1 MLQLVAYLP
10 NEVQRFPLS
19 RRLLTLGSSSDC
31 DIRLPFPGV
40 AGHHARLE
48 READAVL
55 LQNLCADGSILVN
68 GESTDAA
75 RLQVLDEIRLG
86 RITLLLEDRRPDAG
100 AAEAGKPAPA
110 TGTVSRRPSRQLL
123 LERISTLSDWV
134 LHDAESSDSLES
146 LLRTLLADFGGGAC
160 FLFDGERRPLA
171 VRVAVVSDPRWLAAG
186 EKLFEAARGQ
196 AQPNR
201 SIGHAECD
209 LGGAPCWVCYRASS
223 ALDQRYLAVFAFD
236 RFQPTDWTPEIG
248 LAVIADLVVLG
259 MVHHVGRYEPILPG
273 HAGQR
278 GVTIAPGL
286 IVGPSAATER
296 LMDRLR
302 AAADADCHVLVLGE
316 EGSGR
321 ELVARTL
328 HLSGPRHDGPFVV
341 ASCDGADPKAI
352 EADLFGAEVAGR
364 KQPLRRDGKLLL
376 AAQGTLFLDSVDA
389 LPLDVQARLVRVL
402 RSGELEGPAGGERHR
417 VDPRIVASSR
427 ASLLDLVA
435 RGRFRADLAHRL
447 GQLAIQVPPLRER
460 MEDLPILVQT
470 YVNRFSHETGK
481 RVRGITMQ
489 ALAALARYPFPG
501 NLRELENAVRQMVYL
516 AREPS
521 PMDVDLLPA
530 EIREAGLVDARVEE
544 GSQLELSS
552 LVASVERA
560 AIQEALRRTSGN
572 KAHAAR
578 LLGLSRNGLAQKMSR
593 HQL

>member
-31 DIRLPFPGV
+31 DIRLPFPGI

-48 READAVL
+48 RDADSVL
-55 LQNLCADGSILVN
+55 LHNLCGDGSILVN

-86 RITLLLEDRRPDAG
+86 RVTLLLEDRRPDPPVG
-100 AAEAGKPAPA
+100 LGVPPDAAQDARP
-110 TGTVSRRPSRQLL
+110 RPSRQLL
-123 LERISTLSDWV
+123 LERLSMLSDWV
-134 LHDAESSDSLES
+134 LNDAQSADSLES
-146 LLRTLLADFGGGAC
+146 VLRTLLQDFGGGAC
-160 FLFDGERRPLA
+160 YLFHGERRPLA
-171 VRVAVVSDPRWLAAG
+171 VHLAVVTGPRWLAAG
-186 EKLFEAARGQ
+186 EKLFEAASGQ

-201 SIGHAECD
+201 SIGHVECD
-209 LGGAPCWVCYRASS
+209 LDGTTCWVCYRASS
-223 ALDQRYLAVFAFD
+223 ALDRRYLALFAFD
-236 RFQPTDWTPEIG
+236 RFQPRDWSPEIG

-259 MVHHVGRYEPILPG
+259 LVHHVGRYEPILPG

-278 GVTIAPGL
+278 GLTLAPGL
-286 IVGPSAATER
+286 IVGPSAAAGA

-302 AAADADCHVLVLGE
+302 AAVDAACHVLVLGE

-328 HLSGPRHDGPFVV
+328 HLSGPRRDGPFVV
-341 ASCDGADPKAI
+341 ASCDGADPKAV
-352 EADLFGAEVAGR
+352 EADLFGVEVAGK
-364 KQPLRRDGKLLL
+364 KQPLRRDGKVLL
-376 AAQGTLFLDSVDA
+376 AAQGTLYLDSADA
-389 LPLDVQARLVRVL
+389 LPLDLQARLVRVL
-402 RSGELEGPAGGERHR
+402 RSGELEGPAGGERHP

-427 ASLLDLVA
+427 TSLLDLVA
-435 RGRFRADLAHRL
+435 HGRFRADLAHRL
-447 GQLAIQVPPLRER
+447 GQLTLQVPPLRER

-481 RVRGITMQ
+481 RVRGITMH
-489 ALAALARYPFPG
+489 ALATLARYPFPG

-516 AREPS
+516 ARDQS
-521 PMDVDLLPA
+521 PMDVDLMPA
-530 EIREAGLVDARVEE
+530 EIRDAGLVEPRVDE

-552 LVASVERA
+552 LVAGVERA
-560 AIQEALRRTSGN
+560 AIHEALRRTSGN

-593 HQL
+593 YHL